1 MTTENKII
9 AIRDAIERAKIHQS
23 KMDELAWGVPA
34 LSSLKIRHLMNNLGA
49 ISTHYLECGVH
60 KGGLFCSTIRNNP
73 NIVTAFANDNFASD
87 SDNEDKVYPQFIS
100 NVEKCKSE
108 QTHFLPNIRETFECD
123 PLEIKSPIDLYLF
136 DADHSYESQ
145 RKAMTH
151 FLPAMADD
159 FIVCV
164 DDWQYG
170 DVKRG
175 TIDGILDSE
184 CDILFQE
191 ELLNTEPY
199 TDPETDH
206 RNEEFWRGFYVA
218 LLKKKPVKKSK
229 KK

>member
-1 MTTENKII
+1 MTTEKKIE
-9 AIRDAIERAKIHQS
+9 AIKNAIDMAKNHQS
-23 KMDELAWGVPA
+23 KMDQVAWSVPA
-34 LSSLKIRHLMNNLGA
+34 LSSIILRHLMNNLGA
-49 ISTHYLECGVH
+49 ISTKYMEHGTH
-60 KGGLFCSTIRNNP
+60 KGGIFCSVLRNNP
-73 NIVTAFANDNFASD
+73 NIEVAWWGDSFASD
-87 SDNEDKVYPQFIS
+87 KITGE
-100 NVEKCKSE
+100 NVEE
-108 QTHFLPNIRETFECD
+108 QFMQNAINCIQGTDTVLLGEVANTFDLPGDFGD
-123 PLEIKSPIDLYLF
+123 GVDLYCF
-136 DADHSYESQ
+136 DADHGYSSQ

-151 FLPAMADD
+151 FLPSMADT

-170 DVKRG
+170 DVKKG

-206 RNEEFWRGFYVA
+206 RNEEFWRGFYIA
-218 LLKKKPVKKSK
+218 LLRKKKAKKGK